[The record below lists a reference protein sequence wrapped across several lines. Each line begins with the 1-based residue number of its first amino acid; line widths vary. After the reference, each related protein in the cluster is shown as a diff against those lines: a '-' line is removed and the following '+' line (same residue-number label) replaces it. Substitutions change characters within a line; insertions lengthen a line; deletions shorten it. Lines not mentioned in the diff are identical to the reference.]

1 MAKIRKPGPKKKER
15 TTAGPPRS
23 EYGLRRV
30 PGDTSFTSL
39 ELRAFQGGNS
49 AGEQWL
55 NALIDRLE
63 VDPNLPEYR
72 DCRSIP
78 AVP

>member
-1 MAKIRKPGPKKKER
+1 MAKIRKPGPRKR
-15 TTAGPPRS
+15 ADDHRS
-23 EYGLRRV
+23 LRPEYGLRRF